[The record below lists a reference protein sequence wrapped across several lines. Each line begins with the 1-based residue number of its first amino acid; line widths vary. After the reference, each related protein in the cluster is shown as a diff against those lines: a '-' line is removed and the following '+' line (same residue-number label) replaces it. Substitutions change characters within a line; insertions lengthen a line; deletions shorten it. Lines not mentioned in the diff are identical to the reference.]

1 MPCLAMLNAANVS
14 VGGVSRN
21 SIFPLNYI
29 LGAGPPNTMLKAV
42 SVIKDTGYP
51 FGLPNSM
58 GKSPRT
64 DILNS
69 ICAVSPK
76 HVGCVQCALWAE
88 RVMRCQS
95 LSVDKQACVLV
106 STLLSVA
113 GVLPERQRG

>member
-1 MPCLAMLNAANVS
+1 MNLHFPVELHFWTPGRLKPCSKPV
-14 VGGVSRN
+14 
-21 SIFPLNYI
+21 F
-29 LGAGPPNTMLKAV
+29 
-42 SVIKDTGYP
+42 VIKRHWVSPSDYP
-51 FGLPNSM
+51 SG
-58 GKSPRT
+58 T

-106 STLLSVA
+106 SNLLYIM
-113 GVLPERQRG
+113 GVLSERQRG